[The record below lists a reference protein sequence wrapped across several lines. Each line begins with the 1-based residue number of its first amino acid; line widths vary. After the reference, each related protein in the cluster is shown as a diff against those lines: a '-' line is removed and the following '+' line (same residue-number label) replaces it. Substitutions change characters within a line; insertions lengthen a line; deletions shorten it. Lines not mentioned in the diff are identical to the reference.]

1 MNLQNI
7 AALSAMLSRA
17 GFASEIGYKIL
28 QRICFKPAAFT
39 LTERVQKNNDGLT
52 CSLHFERSGDDYSC
66 PYYDISLIKGFS
78 MPERSINGIDLQ
90 ELDLSMKNIDWQF
103 RESNPEFRLG
113 DEQTWKREK
122 LIAAT
127 INDLSRMSAT
137 EEGKYFADALRV
149 KYWTGAGLEELVG
162 NLSAIRSRFEIT
174 QRVYFIDGDSISLD
188 EAYRFLLNR
197 WMEKKMQAKKRMQEK
212 DEQNSFEVTSGEGQ
226 SKGLLIKKRRKR
238 IKRMKQ

>member
-7 AALSAMLSRA
+7 AALSAMLNRA

-28 QRICFKPAAFT
+28 QRICFKPAEFT

-103 RESNPEFRLG
+103 RESNQEFRLG

-197 WMEKKMQAKKRMQEK
+197 WMEKKMQAKKRMLEK
-212 DEQNSFEVTSGEGQ
+212 DEQNSFEATSGEGQ